1 MISTTLSK
9 RLLLVGE
16 TISIED
22 WPFIDSNS
30 QIDETDTMPLIGNT
44 FLRNSAPY
52 QAGDFLAK
60 IIF

>member
-1 MISTTLSK
+1 
-9 RLLLVGE
+9 LLVGE